1 MRGVLRLR
9 SRLGGAMLP
18 RRQLRVA
25 YSVRVH
31 SLEMLAG
38 PSAAGGV
45 AVLWT
50 RGSKTAVTT
59 ERSLVAS
66 DPKVKYNEDLSLI
79 CTLFQED
86 ASSAAKPRFAEKLC
100 TFAAIESRTVGKLN
114 GMRTI
119 GKCKIDISEYAG
131 GDSTTAVPKLLEL
144 RLSRNSQNV
153 GTLRISI
160 SCRWLPE
167 SSGGTDSGGKAS
179 AAAAAVGSTA
189 TTSSASGGG
198 ASGRHSSV
206 FTGAGRS
213 LRFSD
218 LSDFSEE
225 ESSDASSEVSSET
238 SEVPQARLAELED
251 WPSEQD
257 PRPPETLPDAEI
269 DVGDALRSP
278 PNDSSAAATP
288 DHAPSVGRQSSS
300 PAPQSFGGSGMVRV
314 SRNASGETQAVRFSP
329 QPACQ
334 TPSSSVAPL
343 QPTSDVADRARDVA
357 ARARAASGNSPRSQ
371 TRGPA
376 TPSVSSL
383 PPSGGGSSADGG
395 TRRRAATTF
404 SPAAATTPGGRAMGE
419 VGGGSMVR
427 GGSGGGGGH
436 HMARVHTIAGCNASI
451 ISADLEASERSRVEA
466 DRKQLEVQLS
476 ASLGMHKK
484 VTARLNEER
493 DDWKR
498 EKAEL
503 VAELAARRD
512 ALLEQQTDASKKEF
526 ELRKVLSE
534 RDEGRK
540 EVSRL
545 KAEREELTARLQ
557 GGSDADAEDSLVVQR
572 DLQGK
577 LAESEN
583 HLNQVSRKMTKAH
596 KRQENLL
603 AQFEAEIDLLS
614 EKVDE
619 LEDECCKAEQARLH
633 AESAHAEAEG
643 QVRSVRSE
651 LERYERREAIQPAG
665 MQELADQLEMA
676 NTVKEMLVNEMAIHT
691 DELATLK
698 VEYAQVEAD
707 REEGVLRLRK
717 SDEKSRRLRLRM
729 TSLEVHM
736 EELNNSRADDDEEKA
751 MVFKEV
757 MQRQETR
764 IRELEAQLA
773 EKQEGSGRIKRW
785 PF

>member
-1 MRGVLRLR
+1 M
-9 SRLGGAMLP
+9 
-18 RRQLRVA
+18 Q
-25 YSVRVH
+25 
-31 SLEMLAG
+31 
-38 PSAAGGV
+38 
-45 AVLWT
+45 
-50 RGSKTAVTT
+50 
-59 ERSLVAS
+59 
-66 DPKVKYNEDLSLI
+66 
-79 CTLFQED
+79 
-86 ASSAAKPRFAEKLC
+86 
-100 TFAAIESRTVGKLN
+100 
-114 GMRTI
+114 
-119 GKCKIDISEYAG
+119 
-131 GDSTTAVPKLLEL
+131 
-144 RLSRNSQNV
+144 
-153 GTLRISI
+153 
-160 SCRWLPE
+160 
-167 SSGGTDSGGKAS
+167 
-179 AAAAAVGSTA
+179 
-189 TTSSASGGG
+189 
-198 ASGRHSSV
+198 
-206 FTGAGRS
+206 
-213 LRFSD
+213 
-218 LSDFSEE
+218 
-225 ESSDASSEVSSET
+225 
-238 SEVPQARLAELED
+238 
-251 WPSEQD
+251 
-257 PRPPETLPDAEI
+257 
-269 DVGDALRSP
+269 
-278 PNDSSAAATP
+278 
-288 DHAPSVGRQSSS
+288 
-300 PAPQSFGGSGMVRV
+300 
-314 SRNASGETQAVRFSP
+314 
-329 QPACQ
+329 
-334 TPSSSVAPL
+334 
-343 QPTSDVADRARDVA
+343 
-357 ARARAASGNSPRSQ
+357 
-371 TRGPA
+371 
-376 TPSVSSL
+376 
-383 PPSGGGSSADGG
+383 
-395 TRRRAATTF
+395 
-404 SPAAATTPGGRAMGE
+404 
-419 VGGGSMVR
+419 
-427 GGSGGGGGH
+427 
-436 HMARVHTIAGCNASI
+436 
-451 ISADLEASERSRVEA
+451 LEAQV
-466 DRKQLEVQLS
+466 S

-484 VTARLNEER
+484 LTARLNEER

-503 VAELAARRD
+503 IAELAARRD

-526 ELRKVLSE
+526 ELRKLLSE
-534 RDEGRK
+534 RDEARA

-557 GGSDADAEDSLVVQR
+557 GGSDADAEDRLVVQR

-583 HLNQVSRKMTKAH
+583 HLVQVSRKMTKAH

-698 VEYAQVEAD
+698 VEYAQVQAD

-717 SDEKSRRLRLRM
+717 SEEKSRRLRLRM

-736 EELNNSRADDDEEKA
+736 EDLNNSRADDDEEKA